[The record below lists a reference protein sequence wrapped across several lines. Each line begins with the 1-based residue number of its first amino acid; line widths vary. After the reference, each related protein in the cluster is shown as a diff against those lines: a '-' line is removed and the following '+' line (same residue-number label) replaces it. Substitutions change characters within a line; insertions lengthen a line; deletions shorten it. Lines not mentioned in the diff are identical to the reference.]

1 MPSFHTSCG
10 IRDLPTTTSTQRFDE
25 TTTHTSL
32 TALVDGY
39 LGEGKSYVLI
49 VLVIH
54 SVTCVRR
61 QSIHV
66 PQHLIGAAKCF

>member
-25 TTTHTSL
+25 TTTLTSL

-39 LGEGKSYVLI
+39 LGVGTICLRTL
-49 VLVIH
+49 LVIH
-54 SVTCVRR
+54 SMACVSSERSRATTLYWRR
-61 QSIHV
+61 
-66 PQHLIGAAKCF
+66 